1 MRRYAQFLTI
11 LVCMLMAVA
20 VPAVA
25 QGTLVEAESV
35 THAPTETNPLAPEF
49 QGGSLPPYCYTQDI
63 DIPNNSSAGITT
75 TITVPVVYPI
85 LDLNVLLDID
95 HGNVGDLRIAV
106 ADQQTSVVLMNRPRV
121 GGNCD
126 GNDMNDLIADDEAGT
141 QSLQLSCEDTG
152 GAYNNGESYL
162 AGSAPGPFV
171 LSAFDGRPTN
181 GVWTLN
187 IQDQT
192 GGQSGTLHR
201 WCLQFT
207 VPTPTPTVTNTPT
220 PTRTPT
226 VTNTPTATRTPT
238 PSRTPTTVPP
248 SVTITATPTEPPLPT
263 ETPTATPTNTPDVP
277 PTVTSTPTVT
287 RTPNPDTRFTYLSA
301 GLRGAVAGNCQRV
314 EDETLFPNNTIGEAR
329 NTRPLCRGV
338 PFTGKHNTAANR
350 EDIFRLDIAEG
361 EEGSYRFML
370 DVPDINLSLRL
381 YDNDVNELNVSTN
394 PNTEDEQFEETLTPG
409 TYFVRVYRADEN
421 NISEQPYTLTITP

>member
-1 MRRYAQFLTI
+1 MLRYAQFLTI
-11 LVCMLMAVA
+11 LACILIALA
-20 VPAVA
+20 VPTVVR
-25 QGTLVEAESV
+25 GTLLEEDRISPA
-35 THAPTETNPLAPEF
+35 TTETEPLAPVI

-75 TITVPVVYPI
+75 TITVPDVYTI
-85 LDLNVLLDID
+85 QDLNILLDID

-106 ADQQTSVVLMNRPRV
+106 ADQQTSVVLMNRPRLN
-121 GGNCD
+121 GDCD
-126 GNDMNDLIADDEAGT
+126 GNDMNDLIADDEAGA
-141 QSLQLSCEDTG
+141 QSLQLSCDDTG
-152 GAYNNGESYL
+152 GAYSNEEAYL

-181 GVWTLN
+181 GTWTLN

-192 GGQSGTLHR
+192 GGASGTLHR

-207 VPTPTPTVTNTPT
+207 VPTPTPTVTHTPT
-220 PTRTPT
+220 PTR
-226 VTNTPTATRTPT
+226 TPTATRTPT
-238 PSRTPTTVPP
+238 PSRTPTAVPP

-263 ETPTATPTNTPDVP
+263 ETPTATPTHTPDVP

-287 RTPNPDTRFTYLSA
+287 RTPNPDTRFMYLSS

-329 NTRPLCRGV
+329 TTRPLCRGV
-338 PFTGKHNTAANR
+338 PFTGKHNTADNR
-350 EDIFRLDIAEG
+350 EDIFRLDVAEG
-361 EEGSYRFML
+361 EGGVYRFVL

-381 YDNDVNELNVSTN
+381 YDTNVNELNVSTN

-409 TYFVRVYRADEN
+409 SYFVRVYRADE